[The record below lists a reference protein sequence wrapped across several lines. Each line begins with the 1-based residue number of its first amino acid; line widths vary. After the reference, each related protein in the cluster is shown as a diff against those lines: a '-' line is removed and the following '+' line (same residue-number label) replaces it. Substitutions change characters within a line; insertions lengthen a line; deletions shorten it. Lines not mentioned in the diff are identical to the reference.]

1 MAEPRG
7 FTVTDGLLGLDR
19 VKVWMLPGLLGNV
32 VFWEWRYFQ
41 TLLKV
46 SDAWPKEQRHNGTL
60 CTMSEK
66 FELPSDSFCFPKDF
80 GVGKGWLVSTR
91 GLVALFSSISSRPGP
106 RKRAR
111 RDLAL
116 AFSRSFV
123 TLAAG
128 VIEEMAAHEKVDLKI
143 LGVPITVSGR
153 GRLPGLERV
162 AHRRPELVEAW
173 DRLAPRC
180 GLPAFD
186 TCDLVHLWR
195 FAEGVTVTRHSCIMP
210 GIVEWASSMVVGLS
224 RLVAFCIEKK
234 VDQSCRAE
242 HRVEPPR
249 PLFGPKGSRRNVDEV
264 ERLEQF
270 RKARKA
276 KGCQNSDAIDNVKG
290 KIQNKEEGNQRHGR
304 QREGQDSCARPIPHR
319 SPWSTTP
326 SLRRLMK
333 LAESGKPPPPSLRP
347 SRQLWPI
354 KEEGNLR
361 NMAFFLQCAWRPPR
375 ASRIAAGALRME
387 TSSCRAESQ
396 LVPCAWR
403 HSWCPAHRTVGS
415 HRVAAGALRMETSTH
430 FAHR

>member
-41 TLLKV
+41 TVFKV
-46 SDAWPKEQRHNGTL
+46 SDTWPKEQRHNGTL
-60 CTMSEK
+60 CIISEK

-91 GLVALFSSISSRPGP
+91 GLVALCSSISSRPGP
-106 RKRAR
+106 RTRAR
-111 RDLAL
+111 RELAL

-276 KGCQNSDAIDNVKG
+276 KGSQTTSLTAMGYDGLGLDTVMTHNRLYKHCVSEKFQ
-290 KIQNKEEGNQRHGR
+290 
-304 QREGQDSCARPIPHR
+304 GQEVVSVTWDPGTYGGE
-319 SPWSTTP
+319 ST
-326 SLRRLMK
+326 SVGL
-333 LAESGKPPPPSLRP
+333 
-347 SRQLWPI
+347 LW
-354 KEEGNLR
+354 
-361 NMAFFLQCAWRPPR
+361 
-375 ASRIAAGALRME
+375 ASRLGEGCFLPVKVLHPPGICHPHPE
-387 TSSCRAESQ
+387 P
-396 LVPCAWR
+396 V
-403 HSWCPAHRTVGS
+403 
-415 HRVAAGALRMETSTH
+415 
-430 FAHR
+430 